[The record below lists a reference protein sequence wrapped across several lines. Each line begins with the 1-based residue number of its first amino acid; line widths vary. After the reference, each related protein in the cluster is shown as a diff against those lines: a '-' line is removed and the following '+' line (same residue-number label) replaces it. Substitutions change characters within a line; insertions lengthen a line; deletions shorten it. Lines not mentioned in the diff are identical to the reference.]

1 MLEEL
6 KKQSQIDLEE
16 INKKIDIIE
25 EYNSNKVLEAF
36 IEVGINETDLN
47 TTTGYG
53 YNDIGRDKI
62 ERVYSSI
69 FKTESALV
77 RCQFISGTHALT
89 TCFFALLRPGDTL
102 LSISGKPYDTLD
114 SVIGFNDNPSSL
126 KAYSIHYDQIDLVN
140 NDFNY
145 QEIEAYLK
153 NNKPKVI
160 EIQRSKGYST
170 RDSISIEKIEKVIKT
185 IRKIDKEVII
195 MIDNCYCEM
204 VSTKEPTEVGADIC
218 VGSLIKNLGGGIA
231 SNGGYIV
238 GKEDLVNLCAERLNV
253 PGQALEVGPSLN
265 QNRYILEGLYFAP
278 SVVAAAIKTAV
289 YTSYMFEHLGYKVS
303 PKYNEERVDIVQN
316 IIFEKENDL
325 IEYVRGIQS
334 NSKIDSNAIIMPSEM
349 PGYDDKIIMAS
360 GSFTEGSSI
369 ELSCDGPLRSPYI
382 AYQQGALSY
391 SYGKIIVTRA
401 IKHLLDKK
409 AGI

>member
-16 INKKIDIIE
+16 INKKIDMIE

-126 KAYSIHYDQIDLVN
+126 KAYNIHYDQIDLVN

-170 RDSISIEKIEKVIKT
+170 RESISIEKIEKVIKT
-185 IRKIDKEVII
+185 IRKINKEVII

-204 VSTKEPTEVGADIC
+204 VSIKEPTEVGADIC

-265 QNRYILEGLYFAP
+265 QNRNILEGLYFAP

-369 ELSCDGPLRSPYI
+369 ELSCDCPLRSPYI

-401 IKHLLDKK
+401 IKQLLDKK
-409 AGI
+409 EDI

>member
-126 KAYSIHYDQIDLVN
+126 KAYNIHYDQIDLVN

-170 RDSISIEKIEKVIKT
+170 RESISIEKIEKVIKT
-185 IRKIDKEVII
+185 IRKINKEVII

-204 VSTKEPTEVGADIC
+204 VSIKEPTEVGADIC

-303 PKYNEERVDIVQN
+303 PKYNDERVDIVQN

-409 AGI
+409 EDI

>member
-69 FKTESALV
+69 FKTEAALV

-89 TCFFALLRPGDTL
+89 TCFFALLRPGDNL

-126 KAYSIHYDQIDLVN
+126 KAYNIHYDQIDLVN

-170 RDSISIEKIEKVIKT
+170 RESISIEKIEKVIKT
-185 IRKIDKEVII
+185 IRKINKEVII

-204 VSTKEPTEVGADIC
+204 VSIKEPTEVGADIC

-265 QNRYILEGLYFAP
+265 QNRNILEGLYFSP

-409 AGI
+409 EDI

>member
-16 INKKIDIIE
+16 INKKIDMIE

-89 TCFFALLRPGDTL
+89 TCFFALLRPGDNL

-126 KAYSIHYDQIDLVN
+126 KAYNIHYDQIDLVN

-170 RDSISIEKIEKVIKT
+170 RESISIEKIEKVIKT
-185 IRKIDKEVII
+185 IRKINKEVII

-204 VSTKEPTEVGADIC
+204 VSIKEPTEVGADIC

-409 AGI
+409 EDI

>member
-126 KAYSIHYDQIDLVN
+126 KAYNIHYDQIDLVN

-170 RDSISIEKIEKVIKT
+170 RESISIEKIEKVIKT
-185 IRKIDKEVII
+185 IRKINKEVII

-204 VSTKEPTEVGADIC
+204 VSIKEPTEVGADIC

-265 QNRYILEGLYFAP
+265 QNRYILEGLYFSP

-303 PKYNEERVDIVQN
+303 PKYNKERVDIVQN

-409 AGI
+409 EDI

>member
-126 KAYSIHYDQIDLVN
+126 KAYNIHYDQIDLVN

-382 AYQQGALSY
+382 AYQQGSLSY
-391 SYGKIIVTRA
+391 NYGKIIVTRA
-401 IKHLLDKK
+401 IKHLLDKT

>member
-16 INKKIDIIE
+16 INKKIDMIE

-69 FKTESALV
+69 FKTEAALV

-89 TCFFALLRPGDTL
+89 TCFFALLRPGDNL

-126 KAYSIHYDQIDLVN
+126 KAYNIHYDQIDLVN

-170 RDSISIEKIEKVIKT
+170 RESISIEKIEKVIKT
-185 IRKIDKEVII
+185 IRKINKEVII

-204 VSTKEPTEVGADIC
+204 VSIKEPTEVGADIC

-265 QNRYILEGLYFAP
+265 QNRNILEGLYFAP

-303 PKYNEERVDIVQN
+303 PKYNDERVDIVQN

-409 AGI
+409 EDI

>member
-69 FKTESALV
+69 FKTEAALV

-114 SVIGFNDNPSSL
+114 SVIGFNNNPSSL
-126 KAYSIHYDQIDLVN
+126 KAYNIHYDQIDLVN

-170 RDSISIEKIEKVIKT
+170 RESISIEKIEKVIKT
-185 IRKIDKEVII
+185 IRKINKEVII

-204 VSTKEPTEVGADIC
+204 VSIKEPTEVGADIC

-265 QNRYILEGLYFAP
+265 QNRNILEGLYFSP

-409 AGI
+409 EDI

>member
-6 KKQSQIDLEE
+6 KKQSQIELEE

-126 KAYSIHYDQIDLVN
+126 KAYNIHYDQIDLVN

-170 RDSISIEKIEKVIKT
+170 RESISIEKIEKVIKT
-185 IRKIDKEVII
+185 IRKINKEVII

-204 VSTKEPTEVGADIC
+204 VSIKEPTEVGADIC

-265 QNRYILEGLYFAP
+265 QNRNILEGLYFSP

-409 AGI
+409 EDI

>member
-126 KAYSIHYDQIDLVN
+126 KAYNIHYDQIDLVN

-382 AYQQGALSY
+382 AYQQGSLSY
-391 SYGKIIVTRA
+391 NYGKIIVTRA

-409 AGI
+409 EGI

>member
-69 FKTESALV
+69 FKTEAALV

-114 SVIGFNDNPSSL
+114 SVIGFNNNPSSL
-126 KAYSIHYDQIDLVN
+126 KAYNIHYDQIDLVN

-185 IRKIDKEVII
+185 IRKINKEVII

-204 VSTKEPTEVGADIC
+204 VSIKEPTEVGADIC

-265 QNRYILEGLYFAP
+265 QNRNILEGLYFAP
-278 SVVAAAIKTAV
+278 SVVAASIKTAV

-409 AGI
+409 EDI

>member
-16 INKKIDIIE
+16 INKKIDMIE

-89 TCFFALLRPGDTL
+89 TCFFALLRPEDTL

-126 KAYSIHYDQIDLVN
+126 KAYNIHYDQIDLVN

-145 QEIEAYLK
+145 KEIEAYLK

-170 RDSISIEKIEKVIKT
+170 RESISIEKIEKVIKT
-185 IRKIDKEVII
+185 IRKINKEVII

-204 VSTKEPTEVGADIC
+204 VSIKEPTEVGADIC

-265 QNRYILEGLYFAP
+265 QNRNILEGLYFAP

-409 AGI
+409 EDI

>member
-16 INKKIDIIE
+16 INKKIDMIE

-89 TCFFALLRPGDTL
+89 TCFFALLRPGDNL

-126 KAYSIHYDQIDLVN
+126 KAYNIHYDQIDLVN

-170 RDSISIEKIEKVIKT
+170 RESISIEKIEKVIKT
-185 IRKIDKEVII
+185 IRKINKEVII

-204 VSTKEPTEVGADIC
+204 VSIKEPTEVGADIC
-218 VGSLIKNLGGGIA
+218 VGSLIKNLGGGLA

-265 QNRYILEGLYFAP
+265 QNRNILEGLYFAP

-409 AGI
+409 EDI

>member
-69 FKTESALV
+69 FKTEAALV

-89 TCFFALLRPGDTL
+89 TCFFALLRPGDNL

-126 KAYSIHYDQIDLVN
+126 KAYNIHYDQIDLVN

-170 RDSISIEKIEKVIKT
+170 RESISIEKIEKVIKT
-185 IRKIDKEVII
+185 IRKINKEVII

-204 VSTKEPTEVGADIC
+204 VSIKEPTEVGADIC

-265 QNRYILEGLYFAP
+265 QNRNILEGLYFAP

-401 IKHLLDKK
+401 IKQLLDKK
-409 AGI
+409 EDI

>member
-16 INKKIDIIE
+16 INKKIDMIE

-126 KAYSIHYDQIDLVN
+126 KAYNIHYDQIDLVN

-204 VSTKEPTEVGADIC
+204 VSIKEPTEVGADIC

-265 QNRYILEGLYFAP
+265 QNRNILEGLYFAP

-409 AGI
+409 EGI

>member
-69 FKTESALV
+69 FKTEAALV

-126 KAYSIHYDQIDLVN
+126 KAYNIHYDQIDLVN

-170 RDSISIEKIEKVIKT
+170 RESISIEKIEKVIKT
-185 IRKIDKEVII
+185 IRKINKEVII

-204 VSTKEPTEVGADIC
+204 VSIKEPTEVGADIC

-265 QNRYILEGLYFAP
+265 KNRYILEGLYFAP

-303 PKYNEERVDIVQN
+303 PKYNDERVDIVQN

-409 AGI
+409 EDI

>member
-69 FKTESALV
+69 FKTEAALV

-89 TCFFALLRPGDTL
+89 TCFFALLRPGDNL

-126 KAYSIHYDQIDLVN
+126 KAYNIHYDQIDLVN

-185 IRKIDKEVII
+185 IRKINKEVII

-204 VSTKEPTEVGADIC
+204 VSIKEPTEVGADIC

-303 PKYNEERVDIVQN
+303 PKYNDERVDIVQN

-409 AGI
+409 EDI

>member
-126 KAYSIHYDQIDLVN
+126 KAYNIHYDQIDLVN
-140 NDFNY
+140 NDFNC

-170 RDSISIEKIEKVIKT
+170 RESISIEKIEKVIKT
-185 IRKIDKEVII
+185 IRKINKEVII

-204 VSTKEPTEVGADIC
+204 VSIKEPTEVGADIC

-303 PKYNEERVDIVQN
+303 PKYNDERVDIVQN

-391 SYGKIIVTRA
+391 SYGKIIVTKA

-409 AGI
+409 EGI

>member
-126 KAYSIHYDQIDLVN
+126 KAYNIHYDQIDLVN

-170 RDSISIEKIEKVIKT
+170 RESISIEKIEKVIKT
-185 IRKIDKEVII
+185 IRKINKEVII

-204 VSTKEPTEVGADIC
+204 VSIKEPTEVGADIC

-265 QNRYILEGLYFAP
+265 QNRNILEGLYFSP

-369 ELSCDGPLRSPYI
+369 ELSCDGPIRSPYI

-409 AGI
+409 EDI

>member
-69 FKTESALV
+69 FKTEAALV

-126 KAYSIHYDQIDLVN
+126 KVYNIHYDQIDLVN

-170 RDSISIEKIEKVIKT
+170 RESISIEKIEKVIKT
-185 IRKIDKEVII
+185 IRKINKEVII

-204 VSTKEPTEVGADIC
+204 VSIKEPTEVGADIC

-265 QNRYILEGLYFAP
+265 QNRNILEGLYFAP

-409 AGI
+409 EGI

>member
-114 SVIGFNDNPSSL
+114 SVIGFNNNPSSL
-126 KAYSIHYDQIDLVN
+126 KAYNIHYDQIDLVN

-185 IRKIDKEVII
+185 IRKINKEVII

-204 VSTKEPTEVGADIC
+204 VSIKEPTEVGADIC

-265 QNRYILEGLYFAP
+265 QNRNILEGLYFAP

-391 SYGKIIVTRA
+391 TYGKIIVTRA

-409 AGI
+409 EDI

>member
-16 INKKIDIIE
+16 INKKIDMIE

-126 KAYSIHYDQIDLVN
+126 KAYNIHYDQIDLVN

-170 RDSISIEKIEKVIKT
+170 RESISIEKIEKVIKT
-185 IRKIDKEVII
+185 IRKINKEVII

-204 VSTKEPTEVGADIC
+204 VSIKEPTEVGADIC

-265 QNRYILEGLYFAP
+265 QNRNILEGLYFAP

-401 IKHLLDKK
+401 IKQLLDKK
-409 AGI
+409 EDI